1 MNNYNLILD
10 CIDDINDSVVTT
22 ESNVITSLMNSYY
35 KQYEL
40 FTECEYLGKDPYKI
54 YQEASIMDEV
64 KEKSSKDK
72 NKLISIVKLV
82 PRLII
87 ALINKIKNKL
97 FKKGNNITNVDKQ
110 AIEETRKAVSNSK
123 TGKIVLGGG
132 VIVTALGAGGL
143 VISKVIK
150 NKGKSSTKVEVEI
163 TKDNKVKCDFD
174 IKAIKELVKV
184 LVGDMKKV
192 MEQYEDTKV
201 KKVSQSIVDNI
212 IKNTEKLNDELKKE
226 NKNGD
231 KVEVK
236 SGDFNIESI
245 VADLQYAKDNMGAL
259 RIWEKDEALVKYIE
273 RLPAAVNAVEKAI
286 NTFADLNS
294 IVRSLNKQQSG
305 GKPGNDDKTKVT
317 TETKKNKPPESSEV
331 KTSPKQ
337 KSNTESSPT
346 RNNINTLKKFIDKIN
361 SNIGSI
367 KDILTSAQY
376 DQVQEAVKDAD
387 EYVSRVGDSD
397 SSLPNEVLGK
407 IKNICNEIYANIY
420 NTILQHEDFDSPD
433 ENQKPKYE
441 KASKFLTDIGFKKI
455 NIKLGDAQPINFKD
469 YFKNVLYELRSDN
482 KYSPDTISGVE
493 GHPYVINTGDI
504 GGIVNDKNK
513 SIDINYYLRGYKVKI
528 AMVSGTTENVNDD
541 AKNLKKFVDT
551 VKNKLPDIKST
562 IDKDDYDRISD
573 AIDESY
579 KILEGLTNDNSKEN
593 LGKKYGIL
601 YDIHSAINS
610 SCKGT
615 KAFRY
620 DIDRTAKLFKQSEG
634 AKVIEKFLADVGYR
648 KMTDEFKVGNDF
660 KEVYDKKLGE
670 WFEYIEHC
678 DNLLAKDWKVDV
690 KPNQIAKIFRY
701 PYILDM
707 DKLKLGDSAKKEFKM
722 YRDQGMFIIK
732 GFKIFE
738 RVEG

>member
-10 CIDDINDSVVTT
+10 YIDEINDSVVTT
-22 ESNVITSLMNSYY
+22 ESNVIKSLMNSYY

-110 AIEETRKAVSNSK
+110 TIEETRKAVSNSK
-123 TGKIVLGGG
+123 NGKIVLGGG

-192 MEQYEDTKV
+192 MEQYKDPNV
-201 KKVSQSIVDNI
+201 QKVSESMVNNI
-212 IKNTEKLNDELKKE
+212 TKNTEKLNDELKKE

-245 VADLQYAKDNMGAL
+245 VADLQYVKDNTKVLGV
-259 RIWEKDEALVKYIE
+259 WEEDEALVKYIE
-273 RLPAAVNAVEKAI
+273 RLPAAVNAVETAI
-286 NTFADLNS
+286 NKFANLNS
-294 IVRSLNKQQSG
+294 IVQSLRKQQSSG
-305 GKPGNDDKTKVT
+305 GNGKKSEKKHQLSHNNADTLKTFVDKVRDKIVDIKDVISDEQYKNVQKAIEHANEIVSSDTKHHHKEIINEMNDVCDAIYQNIYDPEIGQYRTDVLEENINQKYLKVT
-317 TETKKNKPPESSEV
+317 GF
-331 KTSPKQ
+331 
-337 KSNTESSPT
+337 
-346 RNNINTLKKFIDKIN
+346 L
-361 SNIGSI
+361 
-367 KDILTSAQY
+367 
-376 DQVQEAVKDAD
+376 
-387 EYVSRVGDSD
+387 
-397 SSLPNEVLGK
+397 LG
-407 IKNICNEIYANIY
+407 
-420 NTILQHEDFDSPD
+420 
-433 ENQKPKYE
+433 
-441 KASKFLTDIGFKKI
+441 IGFEPAKI
-455 NIKLGDAQPINFKD
+455 NIGDPALDKWKK
-469 YFKNVLYELRSDN
+469 YFKNIHYTPADN
-482 KYSPDTISGVE
+482 DEKVNVVKRI
-493 GHPYVINTGDI
+493 TGQPFVMHTNDI
-504 GGIVNDKNK
+504 GGLVDDNNSPVDDVEFCLKGRSIAVTEGNGATSTK
-513 SIDINYYLRGYKVKI
+513 SK
-528 AMVSGTTENVNDD
+528 TTENVNDD

-562 IDKDDYDRISD
+562 IDEDYYNEISD

-732 GFKIFE
+732 GFRIFE

>member
-1 MNNYNLILD
+1 MNNYNIILEY
-10 CIDDINDSVVTT
+10 IDEINDSVVTT
-22 ESNVITSLMNSYY
+22 ESNVIKSLMNSYY

-174 IKAIKELVKV
+174 IKAIKELVKA

-192 MEQYEDTKV
+192 MEQCKDSNV
-201 KKVSQSIVDNI
+201 QKVSESMVNNI
-212 IKNTEKLNDELKKE
+212 TKNTEKLNDELKKE

-245 VADLQYAKDNMGAL
+245 VADLQYVKDNMGAL

-273 RLPAAVNAVEKAI
+273 RLPAAVNAVETAI
-286 NTFADLNS
+286 NKFADLNS
-294 IVRSLNKQQSG
+294 IVRSLKKQQSSD
-305 GKPGNDDKTKVT
+305 KNKNKNNNDGVSV
-317 TETKKNKPPESSEV
+317 ETKTRNKEKLKTPEKHNNQEQESS
-331 KTSPKQ
+331 
-337 KSNTESSPT
+337 TEDLST
-346 RNNINTLKKFIDKIN
+346 RNNINTLKKFIGKIN
-361 SNIGSI
+361 SNIGGI
-367 KDILTSAQY
+367 KDILTGDQY
-376 DQVQEAVKDAD
+376 NRVQEAVNDAND
-387 EYVSRVGDSD
+387 YVSREGD
-397 SSLPNEVLGK
+397 LPSEVLGK
-407 IKNICNEIYANIY
+407 IKKICDEIYENIY
-420 NTILQHEDFDSPD
+420 KPILQYEDFEIPD
-433 ENQKPKYE
+433 ENNRSERGKV
-441 KASKFLTDIGFKKI
+441 SNFLIGIGFKKT
-455 NIKLGDAQPINFKD
+455 NIKLGDAQPNNIRD
-469 YFKNVLYELRSDN
+469 YFRNVSYDAHSEN
-482 KYSPDTISGVE
+482 KYLPDTISGAK
-493 GHPYVINTGDI
+493 GHPYVINTSDI

-513 SIDINYYLRGYKVKI
+513 AIDTNFYLRGYTVKI
-528 AMVSGTTENVNDD
+528 AKMSGTTENVNDD

-562 IDKDDYDRISD
+562 IDEEDYDGISK
-573 AIDESY
+573 AINKSY
-579 KILEGLTNDNSKEN
+579 KILEGLTNDKSKEN
-593 LGKKYGIL
+593 LGKEHEIL
-601 YDIHSAINS
+601 YNIHSAINS
-610 SCKGT
+610 VCKET
-615 KAFRY
+615 RAFRY
-620 DIDRTAKLFKQSEG
+620 EMDRAAKLFKQSEG
-634 AKVIEKFLADVGYR
+634 AKVIEKFLVDVGYR
-648 KMTDEFKVGNDF
+648 KMTDEFKVGDDL
-660 KEVYDKKLGE
+660 KRVYNKALGE
-670 WFEYIEHC
+670 WFESIEHC
-678 DNLLAKDWKVDV
+678 DNLLANDWKVNV

-732 GFKIFE
+732 GFRIFE

>member
-1 MNNYNLILD
+1 MNNYNIILE
-10 CIDDINDSVVTT
+10 CIDEINDSVVTT
-22 ESNVITSLMNSYY
+22 ESNVIKSLMNSYY

-163 TKDNKVKCDFD
+163 TKDNRVKCDFD
-174 IKAIKELVKV
+174 IKAIKELVKA

-192 MEQYEDTKV
+192 MEQYKDPNV
-201 KKVSQSIVDNI
+201 QKVSESMVNNI
-212 IKNTEKLNDELKKE
+212 TKNTGKLNDELKKE

-245 VADLQYAKDNMGAL
+245 VADLQYVKDNTGTL
-259 RIWEKDEALVKYIE
+259 GIWENDEALVKYIE
-273 RLPAAVNAVEKAI
+273 RLPAAVNAVETAI
-286 NTFADLNS
+286 NKFADLNS
-294 IVRSLNKQQSG
+294 IVRSLKKQQSSG
-305 GKPGNDDKTKVT
+305 GNKNKNDGVSV
-317 TETKKNKPPESSEV
+317 ETKTRNKEKLKTPEKHNNQEQQELS
-331 KTSPKQ
+331 
-337 KSNTESSPT
+337 TEALST
-346 RNNINTLKKFIDKIN
+346 RNNINTFN
-361 SNIGSI
+361 TNGS
-367 KDILTSAQY
+367 T
-376 DQVQEAVKDAD
+376 V
-387 EYVSRVGDSD
+387 
-397 SSLPNEVLGK
+397 
-407 IKNICNEIYANIY
+407 EIA
-420 NTILQHEDFDSPD
+420 
-433 ENQKPKYE
+433 
-441 KASKFLTDIGFKKI
+441 
-455 NIKLGDAQPINFKD
+455 
-469 YFKNVLYELRSDN
+469 EL
-482 KYSPDTISGVE
+482 
-493 GHPYVINTGDI
+493 
-504 GGIVNDKNK
+504 
-513 SIDINYYLRGYKVKI
+513 
-528 AMVSGTTENVNDD
+528 SGTTENVNDD

-562 IDKDDYDRISD
+562 IDEDDYNGISK
-573 AIDESY
+573 AINESY

-593 LGKKYGIL
+593 LGKEHDIL

-634 AKVIEKFLADVGYR
+634 AKVIEKFLVDVGYR

-660 KEVYDKKLGE
+660 KEVYNEKLYK
-670 WFEYIEHC
+670 WFESIEHC
-678 DNLLAKDWKVDV
+678 DNLLANDWKVDV

>member
-1 MNNYNLILD
+1 MNNYNIILE
-10 CIDDINDSVVTT
+10 CIDEINDSVVTT
-22 ESNVITSLMNSYY
+22 ESNVIKSLMNSYY

-245 VADLQYAKDNMGAL
+245 VADLQYVKDNTGTL
-259 RIWEKDEALVKYIE
+259 YKWDEDEALVKYIE
-273 RLPAAVNAVEKAI
+273 RLPAAVNAVETAI
-286 NTFADLNS
+286 NKFADLNS
-294 IVRSLNKQQSG
+294 IVRSLKKQQSSG
-305 GKPGNDDKTKVT
+305 GNKNKNDGVSV
-317 TETKKNKPPESSEV
+317 ETKTRNKEKLKTPEKHNNQEQQELS
-331 KTSPKQ
+331 
-337 KSNTESSPT
+337 TEALST
-346 RNNINTLKKFIDKIN
+346 RNNINTFN
-361 SNIGSI
+361 TNGS
-367 KDILTSAQY
+367 T
-376 DQVQEAVKDAD
+376 V
-387 EYVSRVGDSD
+387 
-397 SSLPNEVLGK
+397 
-407 IKNICNEIYANIY
+407 EIA
-420 NTILQHEDFDSPD
+420 
-433 ENQKPKYE
+433 
-441 KASKFLTDIGFKKI
+441 
-455 NIKLGDAQPINFKD
+455 
-469 YFKNVLYELRSDN
+469 EL
-482 KYSPDTISGVE
+482 
-493 GHPYVINTGDI
+493 
-504 GGIVNDKNK
+504 
-513 SIDINYYLRGYKVKI
+513 
-528 AMVSGTTENVNDD
+528 SGTTENVNDD

-551 VKNKLPDIKST
+551 VKNKLPDIKS
-562 IDKDDYDRISD
+562 
-573 AIDESY
+573 AIDEDYYNEISEAINKSY
-579 KILEGLTNDNSKEN
+579 KILEGLTNDNSEEN
-593 LGKKYGIL
+593 LKKKYGIL
-601 YDIHSAINS
+601 YNIHSAINS
-610 SCKGT
+610 ACKGT
-615 KAFRY
+615 PAFRY
-620 DIDRTAKLFKQSEG
+620 GYDRSAKLFKRSKTE
-634 AKVIEKFLADVGYR
+634 VIEKFLVDVGYR
-648 KMTDEFKVGNDF
+648 EMTDEFKVGNDF

-670 WFEYIEHC
+670 WFESIEEC
-678 DNLLAKDWKVDV
+678 DNLLANDWKINV
-690 KPNQIAKIFRY
+690 KPNKIATIIGY

-707 DKLKLGDSAKKEFKM
+707 DKLKLGDSTKKDFKTF
-722 YRDQGMFIIK
+722 RDQGMFIIK
-732 GFKIFE
+732 GFRIFE